1 MTDLAEALRIA
12 RALAKI
18 ATCMD
23 APKEGSIGTLV
34 AELDTLEERIERERR
49 DKEAAAREERAYER
63 GEHEAREE
71 ARQEK
76 AAKMREWDIA
86 LGNLMPAVA
95 LAFFLLLAMPTHAT
109 LPQDAVVLYLK
120 TAKVTLKKQVRDPA
134 TGTIK
139 EVLIGRYV
147 STYEA
152 KEAMRL
158 LPPLK
163 GGLLY
168 RIDVPPAY
176 ANVIECIVPPTQGI
190 CTDAIDYRLH
200 FVP

>member
-1 MTDLAEALRIA
+1 MNRITPLLVYALIGLALLMACTQA
-12 RALAKI
+12 R
-18 ATCMD
+18 
-23 APKEGSIGTLV
+23 
-34 AELDTLEERIERERR
+34 
-49 DKEAAAREERAYER
+49 
-63 GEHEAREE
+63 
-71 ARQEK
+71 
-76 AAKMREWDIA
+76 
-86 LGNLMPAVA
+86 
-95 LAFFLLLAMPTHAT
+95 AT
-109 LPQDAVVLYLK
+109 LPQDSVVIFLK

-152 KEAMRL
+152 KEVLRR

-176 ANVIECIVPPTQGI
+176 ANVIECIVPPEKGI

>member
-1 MTDLAEALRIA
+1 MRLNPIIVALTVGI
-12 RALAKI
+12 
-18 ATCMD
+18 
-23 APKEGSIGTLV
+23 
-34 AELDTLEERIERERR
+34 
-49 DKEAAAREERAYER
+49 
-63 GEHEAREE
+63 
-71 ARQEK
+71 
-76 AAKMREWDIA
+76 IA
-86 LGNLMPAVA
+86 LWVLIFASYA
-95 LAFFLLLAMPTHAT
+95 HAT
-109 LPQDAVVLYLK
+109 LPQDAIVVFLK

-152 KEAMRL
+152 KEALRL

-163 GGLLY
+163 DGLLY

-176 ANVIECIVPPTQGI
+176 ANVVECILPHGSSGI

>member
-1 MTDLAEALRIA
+1 MNRLI
-12 RALAKI
+12 
-18 ATCMD
+18 
-23 APKEGSIGTLV
+23 
-34 AELDTLEERIERERR
+34 
-49 DKEAAAREERAYER
+49 
-63 GEHEAREE
+63 
-71 ARQEK
+71 
-76 AAKMREWDIA
+76 
-86 LGNLMPAVA
+86 VA
-95 LAFFLLLAMPTHAT
+95 LAMMASVYANAT
-109 LPQDAVVLYLK
+109 LPQDSVVIFLK
-120 TAKVTLKKQVRDPA
+120 TAKVTLKKQVREQA

-139 EVLIGRYV
+139 EVLVGRYV

-176 ANVIECIVPPTQGI
+176 ANVIECIVPPEKGI